1 MERHLD
7 NQDVFPLVVLVCLS
21 DDVFLRQ
28 LSGKEDGSRAIL
40 MIVNQRGEEDPM
52 LVFIGSL
59 IRSPSCVACFVAQ
72 AEKNRKS
79 VCVRRG
85 MNICQRAFALVS

>member
-52 LVFIGSL
+52 
-59 IRSPSCVACFVAQ
+59 
-72 AEKNRKS
+72 
-79 VCVRRG
+79 
-85 MNICQRAFALVS
+85 